1 MKLEFC
7 PQCAGIDVKKE
18 PNGLSRCKR
27 CGFQGEMR
35 YGAMNEI
42 NALKTRLTAGAS
54 SEISQPSGQSAQ
66 EQKKHDYNNPLKE
79 KLKGL
84 KGKKNSESEF
94 L

>member
-7 PQCAGIDVKKE
+7 PQCAGIDITKDIR
-18 PNGLSRCKR
+18 GLSRCKR

-42 NALKTRLTAGAS
+42 NALRKSLKAS
-54 SEISQPSGQSAQ
+54 EEQQMQAPMLARQ
-66 EQKKHDYNNPLKE
+66 EAKKEYDNPLKE

-84 KGKKNSESEF
+84 KGKKTSEADF